1 MAVTAS
7 TPPDPEMEALKK
19 LFAASGGTGAAG
31 ASGKNVYMGTE
42 KYMTYGG
49 QKTGEGRGAPKYGTR
64 PLKMTEQEAMNSFYN
79 WDSKKRSDF
88 TAQLVLAGLAPAGA
102 GSLEAEDAWQKLVQA
117 SARYGAAGKQVTP
130 YDLLTGY
137 VKSAGGAQKEAWRQT
152 GAFEVNTVTGERRY
166 AGPGTYIGNGRAVQL
181 DVRTDLT
188 DPDTAKGVATKL
200 FQDLMGRDPQAG
212 ELASFAA
219 ALNAAEASNPV
230 TQTTTTAYDMT
241 TGQPLSQ
248 QTSSAGGVTA
258 EGRAYIG
265 EQQIKKKKEYGV
277 TQAVTTYGGAL
288 ESLVYGNPG

>member
-19 LFAASGGTGAAG
+19 LFAGSGGTGATAAG
-31 ASGKNVYMGTE
+31 GAKSVYMGRTLKPTARDE
-42 KYMTYGG
+42 KYGLM
-49 QKTGEGRGAPKYGTR
+49 PKDQAKW
-64 PLKMTEQEAMNSFYN
+64 LTEQEAMNEFYD
-79 WDSKKRSDF
+79 WDTKKRSDF
-88 TAQLVLAGLAPAGA
+88 TAQLILAGLVPAGS
-102 GSLEAEDAWQKLVQA
+102 GSLEAEDAWEKLVKA

-130 YDLLTGY
+130 YDLLSGY
-137 VKSAGGAQKEAWRQT
+137 VKSAGGATKESWKNV
-152 GAFEVNTVTGERRY
+152 GAFEVNTVTGEKRY
-166 AGPGTYIGNGRAVQL
+166 AGPGKYLGNGRAIQTDL
-181 DVRTDLT
+181 RTDLT

-212 ELASFAA
+212 ELSGFAA

-230 TQTTTTAYDMT
+230 TQTTTTTYDMA

-248 QTSSAGGVTA
+248 ETASAGGVTA

-265 EQQIKKKKEYGV
+265 EQQIKKSKEYGV
-277 TQAVTTYGGAL
+277 NQAVTTYGSAL

>member
-7 TPPDPEMEALKK
+7 TTPDPEMEALKA
-19 LFAASGGTGAAG
+19 LFAGAGAQGTGQAG
-31 ASGKNVYMGTE
+31 QKSVFMGRTLKPTARDE
-42 KYMTYGG
+42 KYGLM
-49 QKTGEGRGAPKYGTR
+49 PKEQANW
-64 PLKMTEQEAMNSFYN
+64 MTEQEAMNSFYN

-102 GSLEAEDAWQKLVQA
+102 GSLEAEDAWQKLVKA

-137 VKSAGGAQKEAWRQT
+137 VKSAGGTQKDAWRQT

-212 ELASFAA
+212 ELSSFAA

-277 TQAVTTYGGAL
+277 NQAVTTYGGAL